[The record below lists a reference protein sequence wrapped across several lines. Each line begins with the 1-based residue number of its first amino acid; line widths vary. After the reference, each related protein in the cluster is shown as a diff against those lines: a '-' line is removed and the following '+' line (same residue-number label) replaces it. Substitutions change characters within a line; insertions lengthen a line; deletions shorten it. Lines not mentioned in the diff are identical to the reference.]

1 MKKSK
6 QKAKK
11 ERRVLIAALLV
22 AAITI
27 AGSTFAW
34 FSSKDEVTNR
44 LTATANYGVSIVE
57 DFKPTEN
64 MTPGQEV
71 NKDVSAV
78 NTGSVDAFVRLGI
91 ENMLSITKSSG
102 TSVTL
107 GEATTTYYYTDGTS
121 GNVNNADVAYELK
134 DFVVSYTFA
143 GSEVELSDHEY
154 TDANGNLVANEVSL
168 IQAGGELVVEAGK
181 AVAVTDQPIKS
192 GDDTDSDYS
201 GADQY
206 KPTESGLYIFRRT
219 NYEGNNG
226 TTVKYAGYWY
236 DYNADKYYALV
247 TDADTVYL
255 PEGAVTET
263 ASIVTALNASKIQV
277 KTTQTIPAATA
288 KNNVAMSFVKYEN
301 NAYTAVTAENTAQ
314 ATHIKAVYDP
324 DSTAATGD
332 EVTFYIKLDT
342 DWARNWTYVA
352 KDNIDPT
359 EGKALGYFYLN
370 DDLEAGATSPKLI
383 NSVTM
388 DSTVTQQAFAD
399 LTYDINVVLDSV
411 QVTADPDG
419 KETTESTSTWNADVS
434 ITAQTAEE
442 LSDLAWAELAP

>member
-91 ENMLSITKSSG
+91 ENMLSFTKSSG

-121 GNVNNADVAYELK
+121 GNVNNADVAYALK
-134 DFVVSYTFA
+134 DFDVSYTVA

-181 AVAVTDQPIKS
+181 AVAVTNQPIKS

-201 GADQY
+201 GNDQY
-206 KPTESGLYIFRRT
+206 TPTTTGLYIFRRT
-219 NYEGNNG
+219 YYEGNG

-236 DYNADKYYALV
+236 NETTDKYYALE
-247 TDADTVYL
+247 TTNGTVYL
-255 PEGAVTET
+255 PDGAVTET
-263 ASIVTALNASKIQV
+263 ASIVTNLDASKIQV
-277 KTTQTIPAATA
+277 KTTQTTSAAAA
-288 KNNVAMSFVKYEN
+288 KDNVTMSFVKYEN

-314 ATHIKAVYDP
+314 ATHIMAVYDT
-324 DSTAATGD
+324 DTEHDTG
-332 EVTFYIKLDT
+332 EEITFYIKLDD
-342 DWARNWTYVA
+342 DWATNWTYVEKA
-352 KDNIDPT
+352 NIDPAQ
-359 EGKALGYFYLN
+359 GKALGYFYLN

-383 NSVTM
+383 NSVTL
-388 DSTVTQQAFAD
+388 DSGVTQQAFTD

-411 QVTADPDG
+411 QVTADADSN
-419 KETTESTSTWNADVS
+419 ETTAGASAWNEDVS